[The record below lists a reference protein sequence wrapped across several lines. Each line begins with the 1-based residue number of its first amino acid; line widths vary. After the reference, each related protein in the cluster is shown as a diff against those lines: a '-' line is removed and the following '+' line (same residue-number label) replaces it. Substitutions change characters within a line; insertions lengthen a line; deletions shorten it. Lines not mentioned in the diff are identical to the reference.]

1 MLNVLL
7 FNIPLHYCL
16 SVLHALKC
24 QRVSLTWSFLW
35 EEGWPRNR
43 RWVFAFCPDSGLIQ
57 LYCINPL
64 SPSCSLSGSLWELE
78 WGNMWERLGKLYWD
92 IQLQPPRDS
101 LVLSSVFGFCLFVV
115 LGIKHKALRAV
126 KHARQVLYHWTT
138 SLTLV
143 LVFSRFDSFCL
154 PAITFPRLS
163 LLSVGLFPVFFPC
176 ACVLHSSSAP
186 VFPWQRS
193 CACSHLLPSLLWTP
207 VVSTANVILLCL
219 VLPVR
224 FLFSNICYK
233 KCVGFKRSPLP

>member
-1 MLNVLL
+1 
-7 FNIPLHYCL
+7 
-16 SVLHALKC
+16 
-24 QRVSLTWSFLW
+24 
-35 EEGWPRNR
+35 
-43 RWVFAFCPDSGLIQ
+43 
-57 LYCINPL
+57 
-64 SPSCSLSGSLWELE
+64 
-78 WGNMWERLGKLYWD
+78 MWERLGKLYWD

-154 PAITFPRLS
+154 PATTFPRLS

-233 KCVGFKRSPLP
+233 NVWVLREVHYLKKIVIGMLWIKCLGFFFLGQNQPYFLAFAKPHIAAPITNMLSIN